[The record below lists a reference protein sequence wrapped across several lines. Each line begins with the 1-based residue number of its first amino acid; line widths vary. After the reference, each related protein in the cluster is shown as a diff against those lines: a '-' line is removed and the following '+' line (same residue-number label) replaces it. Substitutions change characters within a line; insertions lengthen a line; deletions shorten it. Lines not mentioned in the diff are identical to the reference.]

1 MIIHNHNSLSG
12 GTHEGVG
19 TDYGKSGG
27 NVFETD
33 TKMPSCPSEEVNDD
47 QGESPLHESEMAQEV
62 LLGKQNKG
70 NLFRERAIRM
80 DFFTFAF
87 RRRTLGSA
95 EEITQRIATGSVII

>member
-33 TKMPSCPSEEVNDD
+33 TKMPSCESEEVKFE
-47 QGESPLHESEMAQEV
+47 QGESLLHESKMAQEV
-62 LLGKQNKG
+62 HLGKQNKG
-70 NLFRERAIRM
+70 NLLRERAKRI
-80 DFFTFAF
+80 DFFY
-87 RRRTLGSA
+87 
-95 EEITQRIATGSVII
+95 ICI